1 MPKPPIRR
9 GACSPPSVPKL
20 LAGYL
25 APLPD
30 ARPHGLRRR
39 SVSAGTELWRVDAKP
54 PAKWG
59 WAGFPSPEYRFDS
72 ASGAFR
78 TRYAGTTPLGAFRE
92 RYRLSGLVIP
102 EDHRT
107 HHLIRL
113 VASRNLRVLDLRTE
127 KNLDALD
134 IDDQINTSLHADVWA
149 TCHRL
154 ADAVKRWWTDIDAI
168 VYRSRTSPQTSVNFA
183 FFDTDGFDV
192 ESHSLEEDTDL
203 LDDLVLHN
211 KFTINWDIVRK

>member
-1 MPKPPIRR
+1 M
-9 GACSPPSVPKL
+9 AKL
-20 LAGYL
+20 VAGYL
-25 APLPD
+25 APLPVD
-30 ARPHGLRRR
+30 RPHGLRRR
-39 SVSAGTELWRVDAKP
+39 SVSADTELWRVDAKP

-59 WAGFPSPEYRFDS
+59 WAGFPSPEYRFDP

-78 TRYAGTTPLGAFRE
+78 TRYAGTTPLGALRE

-113 VASRNLRVLDLRTE
+113 VAIRNLRVLDLRTE

-134 IDDQINTSLHADVWA
+134 IDDQINTSLHPDVWA

-154 ADAVKRWWTDIDAI
+154 ADAVKRWWTDVDAI

-183 FFDTDGFDV
+183 FFGIEGFTV
-192 ESHSLEEDTDL
+192 RSRALEQETRVL
-203 LDDLVLHN
+203 TELVKRDN
-211 KFTINWDIVRK
+211 FTVNWDIDKTKRVRRPR